1 MKRVLRDV
9 RRRPGCRCG
18 GVWFAPGNAGSGN
31 REDVYCATVSGPL
44 VSGSTG
50 GSVPIFTHP
59 DSMS

>member
-1 MKRVLRDV
+1 MK
-9 RRRPGCRCG
+9 GFYGTCG
-18 GVWFAPGNAGSGN
+18 GGPGAAAAGSGSLPGNADSGN
-31 REDVYCATVSGPL
+31 CEDVYCATVSGPL